1 MGFLAAFLLSFI
13 PALLCAATVY
23 WLDRYEK
30 EPRILLGAVFGW
42 GAVIAVIG
50 AVVAQGF
57 LEGAMTAAGSSEQAT
72 DFAGMALFAPVTEE
86 SLKGIA
92 VLLVFL
98 VLRREFD
105 SVLDGIIYAA
115 VVALG
120 FGATE
125 NLFYLYGRYAE
136 SGMEGMLGLFVLRI
150 VMGIWDHPFYTSFI
164 GIALAVSRLNRSTL
178 VRWLAPPVGWCVALG
193 FHGLHNTL
201 ATLSEGTPALGGL
214 MLLVDWSGWLA
225 MSLLIFILIR
235 REGRLLGTHLKEE
248 MAAGRLSLEQYRTAS
263 SSWART
269 GARLRALF
277 RGRMGAT
284 RRFYQVCGELAHK
297 KEQLARLGDE
307 GCNTALVEKL
317 RAELAGLSGKAV
329 G

>member
-1 MGFLAAFLLSFI
+1 MGFLLALLLSFV
-13 PALLCAATVY
+13 PALACAALVY

-30 EPRILLGAVFGW
+30 EPRLLLGAVFVW

-50 AVVAQGF
+50 AVLAQGF
-57 LEGAMTAAGSSEQAT
+57 LAGMMTAVGGSAQAA
-72 DFAGMALFAPVTEE
+72 DFAGMAVFAPVTEE

-92 VLLVFL
+92 ILLVFL

-105 SVLDGIIYAA
+105 SALDGIVYAA

-125 NLFYLYGRYAE
+125 NLFYLYGEFTAK
-136 SGMEGMLGLFVLRI
+136 GMEGMLNLFVLRI
-150 VMGIWDHPFYTSFI
+150 LMGIWDHPFYTSFI
-164 GIALAVSRLNRSTL
+164 GIGLAVSRLSRSAL
-178 VRWLAPPVGWCVALG
+178 VRWAAPPAGWCVALG
-193 FHGLHNTL
+193 FHGLHNAL
-201 ATLSEGTPALGGL
+201 AALSEQTPALGAL
-214 MLLVDWSGWLA
+214 MLLVDWSGWLG

-235 REGRLLGTHLKEE
+235 REGQLLGAHLREE
-248 MAAGRLSLEQYRTAS
+248 MESGRLSPSQYRTAS
-263 SSWART
+263 SSWARA

-277 RGRMGAT
+277 QGRMTAT
-284 RRFYQVCGELAHK
+284 CRFYQVCGELAHK

-317 RAELAGLSGKAV
+317 RAELAGLSNQALG
-329 G
+329 

>member
-1 MGFLAAFLLSFI
+1 MGFLLAFLLSFI
-13 PALLCAATVY
+13 PALLCATMVY

-30 EPRILLGAVFGW
+30 EPRILLGMVFGW
-42 GAVIAVIG
+42 GAVIAILG

-57 LEGAMTAAGSSEQAT
+57 LTGVMTAAGGSEQAA
-72 DFAGMALFAPVTEE
+72 DFAGMAVFAPVTEE

-105 SVLDGIIYAA
+105 SVLDGIVYAA

-120 FGATE
+120 FAATE
-125 NLFYLYGRYAE
+125 DLFYLYGE
-136 SGMEGMLGLFVLRI
+136 FTEKGMDGMLGLFVLRI

-164 GIALAVSRLNRSTL
+164 GIGLAMSRLSRSTF
-178 VRWLAPPVGWCVALG
+178 VRWVAPPVGWCLALG

-201 ATLSEGTPALGGL
+201 ATLSEGTPGLAVL
-214 MLLVDWSGWLA
+214 MLLVDWSGWLF
-225 MSLLIFILIR
+225 MSILIFVLIR
-235 REGRLLGTHLKEE
+235 REGRLVGTQLKEE
-248 MAAGRLSLEQYRTAS
+248 MDAGRLSPEQYRTAS
-263 SSWART
+263 SSWARM

-307 GCNTALVEKL
+307 GRNIALVEQL
-317 RAELAGLSGKAV
+317 RAELAGLSGQAV

>member
-1 MGFLAAFLLSFI
+1 MGFLLAFLLSFI
-13 PALLCAATVY
+13 PALLCATMVY

-30 EPRILLGAVFGW
+30 EPRVLLGAVFGW
-42 GAVIAVIG
+42 GGVIAVLG

-57 LEGAMTAAGSSEQAT
+57 LEGVMTAAGGSEAAA
-72 DFAGMALFAPVTEE
+72 DFAGMAVFAPVTEE
-86 SLKGIA
+86 SLKGFA

-105 SVLDGIIYAA
+105 SVLDGIVYAA
-115 VVALG
+115 IVALG

-125 NLFYLYGRYAE
+125 NLFYLYGE
-136 SGMEGMLGLFVLRI
+136 FTEKGMEGMLGLFVLRV

-164 GIALAVSRLNRSTL
+164 GIGLAVSRLSRSVF
-178 VRWLAPPVGWCVALG
+178 VRWTAPPIGWGFALG

-201 ATLSEGTPALGGL
+201 ASLSAQTPELAGL
-214 MLLVDWSGWLA
+214 MFLVDWSGWLV

-235 REGRLLGTHLKEE
+235 REGRLVGAHLKEE
-248 MAAGRLSLEQYRTAS
+248 MDAGRLSPEQYRTAS
-263 SSWART
+263 SSWARS

-307 GCNTALVEKL
+307 GRNTALVEQL
-317 RAELAGLSGKAV
+317 RAELAGLSGQAV

>member
-1 MGFLAAFLLSFI
+1 MGFLLALLLSFI
-13 PALLCAATVY
+13 PALGCAALVY

-50 AVVAQGF
+50 AVVAQLF
-57 LEGAMTAAGSSEQAT
+57 LEGVMTAATGSEKAA
-72 DFAGMALFAPVTEE
+72 DFAGMAVFAPVTEE

-105 SVLDGIIYAA
+105 SVLDGIVYAA

-120 FGATE
+120 FGAME
-125 NLFYLYGRYAE
+125 NTFYLYGE
-136 SGMEGMLGLFVLRI
+136 SIEKGMDGLFTLFIVRVVL
-150 VMGIWDHPFYTSFI
+150 GIWDHPFYTSFI
-164 GIALAVSRLNRSTL
+164 GIGLAMARLSRSAA
-178 VRWLAPPVGWCVALG
+178 VRWLAPPAGWCVALA
-193 FHGLHNTL
+193 FHGLHNTF
-201 ATLSEGTPALGGL
+201 ASLSEGTPALGAL
-214 MLLVDWSGWLA
+214 MFLVDWAGWLFMA
-225 MSLLIFILIR
+225 ILMLVLIR
-235 REGRLLGTHLKEE
+235 REGRLLGAHLKEE
-248 MAAGRLSLEQYRTAS
+248 MDAGRLSAAQYRTAA
-263 SSWART
+263 SSWARS

-277 RGRMGAT
+277 RGRSGAT

-297 KEQLARLGDE
+297 KDQLARLGDE
-307 GCNTALVEKL
+307 GCNTVLVEQL
-317 RAELAGLSGKAV
+317 RTELAGLSGQAV

>member
-1 MGFLAAFLLSFI
+1 MGFVLAFLLSFI
-13 PALLCAATVY
+13 PALFCATMVY

-50 AVVAQGF
+50 AVIAQGA
-57 LEGAMTAAGSSEQAT
+57 LEGFMTAAGGSAKAA
-72 DFAGMALFAPVTEE
+72 DFAGMAVFAPVTEE

-105 SVLDGIIYAA
+105 SVLDGIVYAA

-120 FGATE
+120 FAATE
-125 NLFYLYGRYAE
+125 DLFYLYGE
-136 SGMEGMLGLFVLRI
+136 FTKTGMDGMLGLFILRV

-164 GIALAVSRLNRSTL
+164 GIGLAVSRLSRSTF
-178 VRWLAPPVGWCVALG
+178 VRWLAPPFGWGLALG
-193 FHGLHNTL
+193 FHALHNTL
-201 ATLSEGTPALGGL
+201 ATLSEGTPALAGF
-214 MLLVDWSGWLA
+214 MLIVDWFGWLA
-225 MSLLIFILIR
+225 MSILIFILIR
-235 REGRLLGTHLKEE
+235 REGRLVCAHLKEE
-248 MAAGRLSLEQYRTAS
+248 MEAGRLTPEQYRIAS

-277 RGRMGAT
+277 RGRAGAT

-307 GCNTALVEKL
+307 GCNTALVEQL
-317 RAELAGLSGKAV
+317 RAELAGLSGQAV

>member
-1 MGFLAAFLLSFI
+1 MGFLLALLLSFI
-13 PALLCAATVY
+13 PALLCATLVY

-57 LEGAMTAAGSSEQAT
+57 LSGVMTAAGGSEAAA

-105 SVLDGIIYAA
+105 SVLDGIVYAA

-120 FGATE
+120 FAATE
-125 NLFYLYGRYAE
+125 DLFYLYGE
-136 SGMEGMLGLFVLRI
+136 FTETGMEGLFSLFILRI

-164 GIALAVSRLNRSTL
+164 GIGLALSRLSRSTV
-178 VRWLAPPVGWCVALG
+178 VRWLAPPIGWGIALG

-201 ATLSEGTPALGGL
+201 ATLSEGTPALAGL
-214 MLLVDWSGWLA
+214 MFLIDWSGWFF
-225 MSLLIFILIR
+225 MSILIFVLIR
-235 REGRLLGTHLKEE
+235 REGRLVGAHLKEE
-248 MAAGRLSLEQYRTAS
+248 MDSGRLSPSQYRTAA
-263 SSWART
+263 SSWARM

-277 RGRMGAT
+277 RGRAGVT

-307 GCNTALVEKL
+307 GCNTALVEQL
-317 RAELAGLSGKAV
+317 RTELAGLSGQAV

>member
-1 MGFLAAFLLSFI
+1 MGFLVAFLLSFV

-57 LEGAMTAAGSSEQAT
+57 LEGFMTAAGSSAAAT
-72 DFAGMALFAPVTEE
+72 DLAGMALFAPVTEE
-86 SLKGIA
+86 SLKGFA

-105 SVLDGIIYAA
+105 SVLDGIVYAA

-120 FGATE
+120 FAATE
-125 NLFYLYGRYAE
+125 DLFYLYGE
-136 SGMEGMLGLFVLRI
+136 FTKSGMEGMLSLFVLRI
-150 VMGIWDHPFYTSFI
+150 LMGIWDHPFYTSFI
-164 GIALAVSRLNRSTL
+164 GIGLAVSRLSRSFF
-178 VRWLAPPVGWCVALG
+178 VRWTAPPFGWCLALG

-201 ATLSEGTPALGGL
+201 ATLSEQTPALGGL

-235 REGRLLGTHLKEE
+235 REGRLVGTHLKEE
-248 MAAGRLSLEQYRTAS
+248 LDAGRLSPEQYRTAS

-269 GARLRALF
+269 GARLRAVF
-277 RGRMGAT
+277 KGRMGAT

-317 RAELAGLSGKAV
+317 RAELAGLSGQAV

>member
-1 MGFLAAFLLSFI
+1 MGFLLALLLSLI
-13 PALLCAATVY
+13 PALLCAALVY

-57 LEGAMTAAGSSEQAT
+57 LTGVMTAAGGSQQAA
-72 DFAGMALFAPVTEE
+72 DFAGMTLFAPVTEE

-105 SVLDGIIYAA
+105 SVLDGIVYAA

-120 FGATE
+120 FAATE
-125 NLFYLYGRYAE
+125 DLFYLYGE
-136 SGMEGMLGLFVLRI
+136 FTEKGMEGLFSLFILRI

-164 GIALAVSRLNRSTL
+164 GIGLAMSRLSRSTA
-178 VRWLAPPVGWCVALG
+178 VRWLAPPVGWCLALG
-193 FHGLHNTL
+193 FHGLHNAL
-201 ATLSEGTPALGGL
+201 ATLSEGTPALAGL
-214 MLLVDWSGWLA
+214 MFLVDWSGWLF
-225 MSLLIFILIR
+225 MSILIFVLIR
-235 REGRLLGTHLKEE
+235 REGRLVDTHLKEE
-248 MAAGRLSLEQYRTAS
+248 MESGRLSPSQYRTAS
-263 SSWART
+263 SSWARS

-277 RGRMGAT
+277 RGRMGVT

-297 KEQLARLGDE
+297 KHQLACLGDE
-307 GCNTALVEKL
+307 GCNTALVEQL
-317 RAELAGLSGKAV
+317 RTELAGLSGQAV

>member
-1 MGFLAAFLLSFI
+1 MGFLLAFLLSFI
-13 PALLCAATVY
+13 PALFCATMVY

-30 EPRILLGAVFGW
+30 EPRILLGMVFGW
-42 GAVIAVIG
+42 GAVIAILG

-57 LEGAMTAAGSSEQAT
+57 LTGVMTAAGGSEQAA
-72 DFAGMALFAPVTEE
+72 DFAGMAVFAPVTEE

-105 SVLDGIIYAA
+105 SVLDGIVYAA

-120 FGATE
+120 FAATE
-125 NLFYLYGRYAE
+125 DLFYLYGE
-136 SGMEGMLGLFVLRI
+136 FTEKGMDGMLGLFVLRI

-164 GIALAVSRLNRSTL
+164 GIGLAMSRLSRSTF
-178 VRWLAPPVGWCVALG
+178 VRWTAPLFGWCLALG

-201 ATLSEGTPALGGL
+201 ATLAEGTPGLAVL
-214 MLLVDWSGWLA
+214 MLLIDWFGWLA
-225 MSLLIFILIR
+225 MSILIFILIR
-235 REGRLLGTHLKEE
+235 REGRLVGTHLKEE
-248 MAAGRLSLEQYRTAS
+248 MDAGRLSPEQYRTAS
-263 SSWART
+263 SSWARM

-307 GCNTALVEKL
+307 GRNIALVEQL
-317 RAELAGLSGKAV
+317 RAELAGLSGQAV

>member
-1 MGFLAAFLLSFI
+1 MGFLLALLLSFI
-13 PALLCAATVY
+13 PALCCAVLVY

-42 GAVIAVIG
+42 GAVVAVLG
-50 AVVAQGF
+50 ALVAQGF
-57 LEGAMTAAGSSEQAT
+57 LAGAMTAAGSSEKAA
-72 DFAGMALFAPVTEE
+72 DVAGSTLFAPVTEE

-105 SVLDGIIYAA
+105 SVLDGIVYAA

-120 FGATE
+120 FAATE
-125 NLFYLYGRYAE
+125 NLFYLYGE
-136 SGMEGMLGLFVLRI
+136 FTEKGMEGLYTLFVMRV

-164 GIALAVSRLNRSTL
+164 GIGLARSRLSRSTA
-178 VRWLAPPVGWCVALG
+178 VRWLAPPAGWCVALG

-201 ATLSEGTPALGGL
+201 ATLAEGTPALGAL
-214 MLLVDWSGWLA
+214 MFLIDWAGWFFMSILILV
-225 MSLLIFILIR
+225 LIR
-235 REGRLLGTHLKEE
+235 REGMLVNRHLKEE
-248 MAAGRLSLEQYRTAS
+248 MESGRLSPSQYRTAS
-263 SSWART
+263 SSWARM
-269 GARLRALF
+269 GARLRAVF

-317 RAELAGLSGKAV
+317 RTELAGLSGQAV

>member
-1 MGFLAAFLLSFI
+1 MGFLVALLLSFI
-13 PALLCAATVY
+13 PAMLCAALVY

-57 LEGAMTAAGSSEQAT
+57 LAGVVTAAGGSEKAA
-72 DFAGMALFAPVTEE
+72 DIAGTTLFAPVTEE
-86 SLKGIA
+86 SLKGLA

-105 SVLDGIIYAA
+105 SVLDGIVYAA

-120 FGATE
+120 FAATE
-125 NLFYLYGRYAE
+125 DLFYLYGE
-136 SGMEGMLGLFVLRI
+136 FTEKGMDGLFSLFVLRI
-150 VMGIWDHPFYTSFI
+150 LMGIWDHPFYTSFI
-164 GIALAVSRLNRSTL
+164 GIGLAMSRLSKSTA
-178 VRWLAPPVGWCVALG
+178 VRWLAPPAGWGIALG

-201 ATLSEGTPALGGL
+201 ATLSEETPAFGAF
-214 MLLVDWSGWLA
+214 MFLVDWAGWLF
-225 MSLLIFILIR
+225 MGILILVLVR
-235 REGRLLGTHLKEE
+235 REGRLVEAQLKEE
-248 MAAGRLSLEQYRTAS
+248 MDAGRLSPAQYRTAS

-269 GARLRALF
+269 GARLRAVF
-277 RGRMGAT
+277 QGRVGAT

-297 KEQLARLGDE
+297 KAQLARLGDE
-307 GCNTALVEKL
+307 GCNTALVEQL
-317 RAELAGLSGKAV
+317 RTELAGLSGQAV

>member
-1 MGFLAAFLLSFI
+1 MGFLVALLLSFI
-13 PALLCAATVY
+13 PAMLCAALVY

-57 LEGAMTAAGSSEQAT
+57 LAGVMTAATGSEKAA
-72 DFAGMALFAPVTEE
+72 DFAGSALFAPVTEE
-86 SLKGIA
+86 SLKGLA

-105 SVLDGIIYAA
+105 SVLDGIVYAA

-120 FGATE
+120 FAATE
-125 NLFYLYGRYAE
+125 DLFYLYGE
-136 SGMEGMLGLFVLRI
+136 FTKTGMDGLFGLFVLRI
-150 VMGIWDHPFYTSFI
+150 LMGIWDHPFYTSFI
-164 GIALAVSRLNRSTL
+164 GIGLAMSRLSKSTV
-178 VRWLAPPVGWCVALG
+178 VRWLAPPAGWCVALG

-201 ATLSEGTPALGGL
+201 ATFSEETPALGGFMFL
-214 MLLVDWSGWLA
+214 IDWAGWLF
-225 MSLLIFILIR
+225 MGILILVLIR
-235 REGRLLGTHLKEE
+235 REGRLVGVQLKEE
-248 MAAGRLSLEQYRTAS
+248 MDAGRLSPSQYRTAS

-277 RGRMGAT
+277 RGRVGVT

-297 KEQLARLGDE
+297 KAQLARMGDE
-307 GCNTALVEKL
+307 GCNTALVEQL
-317 RAELAGLSGKAV
+317 RTELAGLSGQAV

>member
-1 MGFLAAFLLSFI
+1 MGFLLSFLLSFI
-13 PALLCAATVY
+13 PALGCAVLVY

-30 EPRILLGAVFGW
+30 EPRLLLGAVFGW

-50 AVVAQGF
+50 AVVAQLF
-57 LEGAMTAAGSSEQAT
+57 LAGMMTAATGSEKAT

-105 SVLDGIIYAA
+105 SVLDGIVYAA

-120 FGATE
+120 FAATE
-125 NLFYLYGRYAE
+125 DLFYLYGEYTKT
-136 SGMEGMLGLFVLRI
+136 GMDGLFTLFAMRI

-164 GIALAVSRLNRSTL
+164 GIGLAMSRLSRSAA
-178 VRWLAPPVGWCVALG
+178 VRWLTPPAGWCVALA

-201 ATLSEGTPALGGL
+201 AALSEGAPGLGALMFL
-214 MLLVDWSGWLA
+214 IDWAGWFF
-225 MSLLIFILIR
+225 MSIFIFILIR
-235 REGRLLGTHLKEE
+235 REGRLVGAHLKEE
-248 MAAGRLSLEQYRTAS
+248 MDAGRLSPSQYRTAA
-263 SSWART
+263 SSWARS

-307 GCNTALVEKL
+307 GCNTALVEQL
-317 RAELAGLSGKAV
+317 RAELAGLAGQAV

>member
-1 MGFLAAFLLSFI
+1 MGFLLAFLLSFI
-13 PALLCAATVY
+13 PALFCATMVY

-42 GAVIAVIG
+42 GAVIAILG

-57 LEGAMTAAGSSEQAT
+57 LTGVMTAAGGSEQAA
-72 DFAGMALFAPVTEE
+72 DFAGMAVFAPVTEE

-105 SVLDGIIYAA
+105 SVLDGIVYAA

-120 FGATE
+120 FAATE
-125 NLFYLYGRYAE
+125 DLFYLYGE
-136 SGMEGMLGLFVLRI
+136 FTEKGMDGMLGLFVLRI

-164 GIALAVSRLNRSTL
+164 GIGLAMSRLSRSTF
-178 VRWLAPPVGWCVALG
+178 VRWTAPLFGWCLALG

-201 ATLSEGTPALGGL
+201 ATLAEGTPGLAVL
-214 MLLVDWSGWLA
+214 MLLIDWFGWLA
-225 MSLLIFILIR
+225 MSILIFILIR
-235 REGRLLGTHLKEE
+235 REGRLVGTHLKEE
-248 MAAGRLSLEQYRTAS
+248 MDAGRLSPEQYRTAS
-263 SSWART
+263 SSWARM

-307 GCNTALVEKL
+307 GRNIALVEQL
-317 RAELAGLSGKAV
+317 RTELAGLSGQAV

>member
-1 MGFLAAFLLSFI
+1 MGFLLALLLSFV
-13 PALLCAATVY
+13 PALACAALVY
-23 WLDRYEK
+23 WLDRFEK
-30 EPRILLGAVFGW
+30 EPRLLLGAVFGW
-42 GAVIAVIG
+42 GAVIAVVG
-50 AVVAQGF
+50 AVLAQGF
-57 LEGAMTAAGSSEQAT
+57 LSGVMTAAGGSAQAA
-72 DFAGMALFAPVTEE
+72 DFAGMAVFAPVTEE

-92 VLLVFL
+92 ILLVFL

-105 SVLDGIIYAA
+105 SVLDGVVYAA

-125 NLFYLYGRYAE
+125 NLFYLYGE
-136 SGMEGMLGLFVLRI
+136 FTEKGMEGMLSLFVLRI
-150 VMGIWDHPFYTSFI
+150 GMGIWDHPFYTAFI
-164 GIALAVSRLNRSTL
+164 GIGLAVSRLSRSTL
-178 VRWLAPPVGWCVALG
+178 VRWAAPPAGWCVALG

-201 ATLSEGTPALGGL
+201 AALSERTPALGAL

-225 MSLLIFILIR
+225 MSLLIFLLIR
-235 REGRLLGTHLKEE
+235 REGLLVGAHLREE
-248 MAAGRLSLEQYRTAS
+248 MESGRLSPSQYRTAT
-263 SSWART
+263 SSWARS

-277 RGRMGAT
+277 QGRMAAT

-317 RAELAGLSGKAV
+317 RAELAGLSNQALG
-329 G
+329 

>member
-1 MGFLAAFLLSFI
+1 MGFLLALLLSFV
-13 PALLCAATVY
+13 PALCCAALVY

-50 AVVAQGF
+50 AVVAQGV
-57 LEGAMTAAGSSEQAT
+57 LEGVMTAAGSSEQAT

-105 SVLDGIIYAA
+105 SVLDGIVYAA

-125 NLFYLYGRYAE
+125 NLFYLYGKYTE
-136 SGMEGMLGLFVLRI
+136 SGMEGMLGLFILRI
-150 VMGIWDHPFYTSFI
+150 VMGIWDHPFYTAFI
-164 GIALAVSRLNRSTL
+164 GIGLAVSRWSRSAL
-178 VRWLAPPVGWCVALG
+178 VSWAAPPIGWCAALG

-201 ATLSEGTPALGGL
+201 ATLSEGTPELGGL
-214 MLLVDWSGWLA
+214 MFLVDWSGWLF

-235 REGRLLGTHLKEE
+235 REGRLVDAHLREE
-248 MAAGRLSLEQYRTAS
+248 MESGRLSPSQYRTAS

-277 RGRMGAT
+277 HGRMAAT

-317 RAELAGLSGKAV
+317 RAELAGLSNQAV

>member
-1 MGFLAAFLLSFI
+1 MGFLTALLLSFI
-13 PALLCAATVY
+13 PAFCCAALVY

-30 EPRILLGAVFGW
+30 EPRILLGMVFGW
-42 GAVIAVIG
+42 GAIVAILG
-50 AVVAQGF
+50 AVLAQGF
-57 LEGAMTAAGSSEQAT
+57 LSGVMTAAGGSEAAT
-72 DFAGMALFAPVTEE
+72 DFAGMAVFAPVTEE

-105 SVLDGIIYAA
+105 SVLDGIVYAA

-120 FGATE
+120 FAATE
-125 NLFYLYGRYAE
+125 DLFYLYGNFTE
-136 SGMEGMLGLFVLRI
+136 KGMDGLLGLFVVRV

-164 GIALAVSRLNRSTL
+164 GIGLAVSRLSKSIA
-178 VRWLAPPVGWCVALG
+178 VRWLAPLAGWCAALG
-193 FHGLHNTL
+193 FHGLHNTF
-201 ATLSEGTPALGGL
+201 AVLSEETPTFGALMFL
-214 MLLVDWSGWLA
+214 TDWAGWLF
-225 MSLLIFILIR
+225 MGILILVLIR
-235 REGRLLGTHLKEE
+235 REGRLVGAQLKEE
-248 MAAGRLSLEQYRTAS
+248 MEAGRLSPSQYRTAT

-277 RGRMGAT
+277 RGRVGAT

-297 KEQLARLGDE
+297 KAQLASLGDE
-307 GCNTALVEKL
+307 GCNTALVEQL
-317 RAELAGLSGKAV
+317 RTELAGLSGQAV

>member
-1 MGFLAAFLLSFI
+1 MGFLVALLLSFI

-57 LEGAMTAAGSSEQAT
+57 LEGALIAAGGSAQTT

-105 SVLDGIIYAA
+105 SVLDGIVYAA

-120 FGATE
+120 FAATE
-125 NLFYLYGRYAE
+125 NLFYLYGAYTE
-136 SGMEGMLGLFVLRI
+136 KGMEGMLGLFVLRI
-150 VMGIWDHPFYTSFI
+150 IMGIWDHPFYTAFI
-164 GIALAVSRLNRSTL
+164 GIGLAKSRMSRSIA
-178 VRWLAPPVGWCVALG
+178 VRWLAPPVGWCFALG

-214 MLLVDWSGWLA
+214 MLLIDWSGWLA
-225 MSLLIFILIR
+225 MSLLIFILVR
-235 REGRLLGTHLKEE
+235 REGRLVGTHLKEE
-248 MAAGRLSLEQYRTAS
+248 MDAGRLSPEQYRIAS
-263 SSWART
+263 SSWGRT

-277 RGRMGAT
+277 QGRMGAT
-284 RRFYQVCGELAHK
+284 RRFYQVCGELSHK
-297 KEQLARLGDE
+297 KEQLARFGDE

-317 RAELAGLSGKAV
+317 RAELAGLSSQAMG
-329 G
+329 